1 MLAKIEASRRLII
14 IKKIVLILLLIR
26 LYKYKPFIE
35 SI

>member
-1 MLAKIEASRRLII
+1 MLAKVEASTHL
-14 IKKIVLILLLIR
+14 KKIVLILLLIR